1 MPVLP
6 RLRLATLDD
15 APAIAELL
23 VRAWQ
28 QSYRQ
33 FLPAEFLEK
42 LTVDGRVGL
51 VESLLR
57 QPLSQTWLV
66 EDDGNLLGFVNTGR
80 SRDPDVSRRTT
91 AELRALYLD
100 PEMIGGGLGAQ
111 LLEKALVA
119 LRSQGFVSMNLWVL
133 ENNQA
138 GIKFWLKHGFKEDG
152 CHRIEDR
159 DGIEL
164 KQIRLHRLLNKAFGK
179 Q

>member
-6 RLRLATLDD
+6 QFRQAHLED
-15 APAIAELL
+15 APAIADLL

-33 FLPAEFLEK
+33 FLPASFLEK
-42 LTVDGRVGL
+42 LNVAGRIGL

-57 QPLSQTWLV
+57 QPQSQTWLV
-66 EDDGNLLGFVNTGR
+66 EDDGRLLGFVNTGR

-100 PEMIGGGLGAQ
+100 PELVGGGLGSQ
-111 LLEKALVA
+111 LLDKALPP
-119 LRSQGFVSMNLWVL
+119 LREQGFVSLNLWVL

-138 GIKFWLKHGFKEDG
+138 GIRFWLKHGFKEDG
-152 CHRIEDR
+152 CHRIDER
-159 DGIEL
+159 DGTEL
-164 KQIRLHRLLNKAFGK
+164 KQIRLHRLLNKAI
-179 Q
+179 